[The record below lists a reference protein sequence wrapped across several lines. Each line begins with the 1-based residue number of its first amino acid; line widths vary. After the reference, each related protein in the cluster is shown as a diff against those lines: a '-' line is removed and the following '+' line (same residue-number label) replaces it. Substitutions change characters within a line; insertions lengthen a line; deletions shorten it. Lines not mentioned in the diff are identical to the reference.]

1 MLYIFRKIFGDKY
14 DRHMKKPMRFY
25 TNPISEECWNLDDNF
40 IEFIIPRLKLFRK
53 EASAIIE
60 YDFTIVDRIVEGFE
74 VYRSKYDWTIEN
86 AQENMDKAQAAM
98 DLFAKHW
105 MEFWW

>member
-25 TNPISEECWNLDDNF
+25 TNPISEECWNLMIIL

-60 YDFTIVDRIVEGFE
+60 YDFTIVDRIIEGFE
-74 VYRSKYDWTIEN
+74 VLSFKI
-86 AQENMDKAQAAM
+86 
-98 DLFAKHW
+98 
-105 MEFWW
+105 